1 MRLPYEQLVQ
11 KLGEPTVEKLV
22 VGTAGFRF
30 DKFPCGCTRIV
41 RMGDNLPQVD
51 EKGRIVLPIEVK
63 FHPCDAHAAELE
75 GVQVE

>member
-11 KLGEPTVEKLV
+11 KLGQPTVDKLV

-41 RMGDNLPQVD
+41 RMGGALPQVD
-51 EKGRIVLPIEVK
+51 EKGRIVLPIVVE
-63 FHPCDAHAAELE
+63 FHPCNAHAAEFE
-75 GVQVE
+75 GVEVE